1 MLSHRRVLIPI
12 LLAILTLTAHAQS
25 PREARSRFE
34 RGRERFSKGDLDGA
48 IADFSRAIVI
58 SQHGNAHNLPQPQSW
73 AGDAYLARK
82 EASLGQI
89 VFVDL
94 LTAAAY
100 ANRGLARYRKGDWE
114 GAIVDCDRALAI
126 NPGLDEAYS
135 NRGAIRWAMGD
146 LDGALTDLDQAIRTN
161 SHSAQAF
168 DNRGNVR
175 SLKGD
180 AVGAL
185 ADFEQAVSLSPE
197 RAEFYCD
204 RGQAR
209 LRLGHERALAD
220 FERAIQ
226 LNPRLALTYYSRGT
240 FWYAKHDLN
249 RAMVDFNRAI
259 ELDSAYSIAYMLR
272 GFTRS
277 QLGQNGEAEKDLEVA
292 LKFDPTLKPTIA
304 QFAAKQAQRS
314 GQALNEK

>member
-1 MLSHRRVLIPI
+1 MLSHRRALIPI
-12 LLAILTLTAHAQS
+12 LLALITLTAHAQS
-25 PREARSRFE
+25 PRQAQSRFE
-34 RGRERFSKGDLDGA
+34 RGRERFSKGDFDGA

-58 SQHGNAHNLPQPQSW
+58 SQHGSAHNLPQSQSW
-73 AGDAYLARK
+73 AGEANLVEK
-82 EASLGQI
+82 EAGSGQI
-89 VFVDL
+89 VFVDR

-100 ANRGLARYRKGDWE
+100 ANRALARYRKGDWE

-126 NPGLDEAYS
+126 NPGLDEAHS
-135 NRGAIRWAMGD
+135 NRGAIHWAMGD
-146 LDGALTDLDQAIRTN
+146 LDSALADLDQAIRIN

-180 AVGAL
+180 AVSAL
-185 ADFEQAVSLSPE
+185 ADFDQAVSLSSE
-197 RAEFYCD
+197 RPEFYCD

-209 LRLGHERALAD
+209 IRLRNVEGALAD

-226 LNPRLALTYYSRGT
+226 LNPRLALVYYCRGT
-240 FWYAKHDLN
+240 FWYANHDLN

-259 ELDSAYSIAYMLR
+259 ELDSAYAIAFMLR

-277 QLGQNGEAEKDLEVA
+277 QLGQNGEAEKDLRAA
-292 LKFDPTLKPTIA
+292 LKFDPSLKPTIA
-304 QFAAKQAQRS
+304 QFTTQRS